1 VAALELVKL
10 PERKRV
16 LELTA
21 RQQELVVAV
30 AEGRSREELT
40 ELISHGFPGF

>member
-1 VAALELVKL
+1 VKL

-21 RQQELVVAV
+21 RQHELVVAI
-30 AEGRSREELT
+30 AAGRSWQELK
-40 ELISHGFPGF
+40 ELISHGFPDF